1 MKCTEF
7 NNRID
12 RLFDEEIPEDERLE
26 LKAHMTD
33 CPACAEIYRQSREAL
48 DALTPRCEVKAP
60 EALRQRLLNAAR
72 TSKAGQKPRRALF
85 MRLVRP
91 LMAVSAAAAMV
102 ALILFNP
109 IESWRAHAAGKL
121 FSEAAAALDRA
132 PSFYM
137 EIEVRTDPNDNFA
150 SIDAKAPF
158 CLHRMWTAPG
168 KWRLEKEGRIALNN
182 GKQVLMWLPFAN
194 MGYILPPESAAI
206 EDFRELLDPS
216 RLLLSEEARA
226 SRKGATYRKD
236 VGPDT
241 ITLTVEIPAE
251 GDFTNDAMR
260 NTSVSE
266 SDSRRTYRF
275 DRETQKLESMQID
288 IRLKNKYVTV
298 ARLTRIEYDVP
309 IGDNLFAEPDGI
321 EWTDL
326 RQPVGGSHFAEI
338 TPEEAVRLIF
348 RATENWNEALL
359 EEVFVYYSLNQL
371 KPQFKGSKLID
382 LQPAFRSGQYPGVF
396 VRCLIRTADGK
407 KEKLQIALRNDN
419 QRRAWVVDGGI

>member
-12 RLFDEEIPEDERLE
+12 RLFDEGIPEDERLE
-26 LKAHMTD
+26 LEAHMTD
-33 CPACAEIYRQSREAL
+33 CPACTEIYRQSRQTL
-48 DALTPRCEVKAP
+48 DALTPRCEVKAS

-72 TSKAGQKPRRALF
+72 TTAAGQKTRRTRL
-85 MRLVRP
+85 MRMVRP
-91 LMAVSAAAAMV
+91 LSAVAAAAAAV

-109 IESWRAHAAGKL
+109 VESWRAHAAGKL
-121 FSEAAAALDRA
+121 FSEAAAALDRT
-132 PSFYM
+132 PTFYM
-137 EIEVRTDPNDNFA
+137 EMEVRTDPNDNFA
-150 SIDAKAPF
+150 LIDAKAPF
-158 CLHRMWTAPG
+158 CLHRMWASPG
-168 KWRLEKEGRIALNN
+168 KWRLQKEGRIAVND

-194 MGYILPPESAAI
+194 MGYILPPENAAI

-216 RLLLSEEARA
+216 ILLLKEEARA
-226 SRKGATYRKD
+226 AHKGATYTKD

-241 ITLTVEIPAE
+241 ITLTVETPAE

-275 DRETQKLESMQID
+275 DRESQKLVSMQID

-298 ARLTRIEYDVP
+298 ARLTRIEYDAP
-309 IGDNLFAEPDGI
+309 IGDNLFVEPDGI
-321 EWTDL
+321 EWNDL

-338 TPEEAVRLIF
+338 TPDEAVRLIF
-348 RATENWNEALL
+348 LATENWNEALL
-359 EEVFVYYSLNQL
+359 KEVFVYYSLNQL
-371 KPQFKGSKLID
+371 KPLFKGSKLIEQ
-382 LQPAFRSGQYPGVF
+382 QPAFRSGQYPGVF

-407 KEKLQIALRNDN
+407 KKKLQIALRNDN
-419 QRRAWVVDGGI
+419 EHQAWVVDGGI